1 MKVCFE
7 MSQLMPLTF
16 AAEFRD
22 EAYPPACPANLPH
35 YVVHHGSVQH
45 VVQRRR
51 VAEILLVPCL
61 PVVFGCLVKHVKLI
75 DSQDLYY
82 LNNDFFF
89 NHITTLENIKCFVTC
104 ILKKLGKEHPYR
116 VL

>member
-1 MKVCFE
+1 M
-7 MSQLMPLTF
+7 LLTF

-51 VAEILLVPCL
+51 VAEILLVSRL

-75 DSQDLYY
+75 DSQDLY
-82 LNNDFFF
+82 LLSKRRFSTISQFELKS
-89 NHITTLENIKCFVTC
+89 LENIKCFVTC
-104 ILKKLGKEHPYR
+104 ILKKLRKEHP
-116 VL
+116 